1 MHTLLGRGGAP
12 VVVGAM
18 IRRYDD
24 VTMAALNE
32 QFEPPGDEEDEA
44 AGNPSPA
51 ASKTRS
57 FWRTALLLTSS
68 AALSGIAFAIW
79 NRRSLARIRQEYES
93 RAAQPGILD
102 DDVID

>member
-1 MHTLLGRGGAP
+1 MECTLYWAGRRASRR
-12 VVVGAM
+12 
-18 IRRYDD
+18 RRYD

-32 QFEPPGDEEDEA
+32 QFEPLGGEEDEA

-57 FWRTALLLTSS
+57 CWRTALLLTSS

-93 RAAQPGILD
+93 RAPRPGIHE